1 MNNINIKFEQTF
13 WMLTKILLF
22 ASMIMIFLLVEGTK
36 NHSLVNLSRTLG
48 IIITTFV
55 LVEILFLRIYGNYDV
70 GRRKSKQIIYS
81 ISLATLFTDIFVYLQ
96 LMIMRTNVESVAEF
110 RLRSP
115 ELLIVTI
122 GIQLIV
128 IIIFT
133 YGGNKLFFMIHKPQK
148 CCVVTSS
155 QKSLNVIVRAI
166 DSHKKQYQITDVI
179 DYRLGNIE
187 ERISKVETVFI
198 YDVPVGDKAKILRT
212 CYKYKLNTYINP
224 EIEDIMKAHAET
236 YVLEDVYLLNKNNK
250 QLTLEQ
256 RIIKRIGDILL
267 SVIIG
272 ILTLPIVL
280 VAIIAIKA
288 HDGGPILYLQK
299 RATINGKVFKV
310 VKLRTMKDNDKN
322 VSLQKDDDR
331 ITKPGKTLRRFRIDE
346 LPQFW
351 NVFKGEMSV
360 VGPRPEMLGN
370 VKKYTEELPEF
381 IYRLR
386 VKAGITGYAQI
397 MGRYNTTPKDK
408 LIMDMVYIEKFSI
421 LRDVQLV
428 FQTVMVV
435 LKPDST
441 EGFDKLKSSKY
452 EFIKAEDDKGLK

>member
-1 MNNINIKFEQTF
+1 
-13 WMLTKILLF
+13 
-22 ASMIMIFLLVEGTK
+22 
-36 NHSLVNLSRTLG
+36 
-48 IIITTFV
+48 
-55 LVEILFLRIYGNYDV
+55 
-70 GRRKSKQIIYS
+70 
-81 ISLATLFTDIFVYLQ
+81 
-96 LMIMRTNVESVAEF
+96 
-110 RLRSP
+110 
-115 ELLIVTI
+115 
-122 GIQLIV
+122 
-128 IIIFT
+128 
-133 YGGNKLFFMIHKPQK
+133 MIHKPQN

-166 DSHKKQYQITDVI
+166 ESHKKQYKITDVI
-179 DYRLGNIE
+179 DYRSGNIE

-198 YDVPVGDKAKILRT
+198 YDVPVKDKAKILRM
-212 CYKYKLNTYINP
+212 CYKYKRNTYINP
-224 EIEDIMKAHAET
+224 EIEDIIKAHDET

-256 RIIKRIGDILL
+256 RIIKRIGDIVL
-267 SVIIG
+267 SVIVG

-280 VAIIAIKA
+280 IAIIAIKA
-288 HDGGPILYLQK
+288 HDGGPILYLQN

-421 LRDVQLV
+421 LRDVQLI
-428 FQTVMVV
+428 FQTAMVV

-452 EFIKAEDDKGLK
+452 KFIKAEDDKGLK